1 MKYDDL
7 TIQRLRELPIFE
19 VCSRLGISLYG
30 IGAYSRRALCW
41 YHDDKHPSMH
51 INKKKNIFKCFVC
64 GKGGDTIRLVQDY
77 SNLTFVEACD
87 WLVREFSVTVTSTE
101 SPIPTHHSCN
111 SKDSCSKN
119 NSVVSDISVCQRKSV
134 PSVKSVTPLD
144 ASLVSRS
151 ISLTSEFCQAVV
163 SSGYLTELQMRH
175 AAKRYCLGASRNGSV
190 IFWEIDEQLRVHNG
204 KFMHYQSDCHR
215 DKLRTPTWVV
225 AEMKKTG
232 TLPSDFENPH
242 CLFGLH
248 LLTSTNISMCQD
260 KSVSSVTSQRHTLLV
275 RESVCPK
282 KLSDISGISV
292 CQDKSVSSVK
302 SVCPK
307 NVCVVESEKSAVILS
322 ELFPDY
328 VWLSCGGLQMFK
340 PELLAPLVNHKVMVF
355 PDTDETGATYK
366 AWQDIVQQASK
377 HYSFHYPIRI
387 SPILEV
393 HASAEQKRRKI
404 DLIDLLFESV
414 VKPVE

>member
-87 WLVREFSVTVTSTE
+87 WLVREFSVTITSTE

-119 NSVVSDISVCQRKSV
+119 NSVVSDISVC
-134 PSVKSVTPLD
+134 PLD

-215 DKLRTPTWVV
+215 DKSRTPTWAI

-248 LLTSTNISMCQD
+248 LLTSTNISVCQD

-275 RESVCPK
+275 RE
-282 KLSDISGISV
+282 
-292 CQDKSVSSVK
+292 

>member
-87 WLVREFSVTVTSTE
+87 WLVREFSVTITSTE

-215 DKLRTPTWVV
+215 DKSRTPTWAV

-248 LLTSTNISMCQD
+248 LLTGTN
-260 KSVSSVTSQRHTLLV
+260 
-275 RESVCPK
+275 
-282 KLSDISGISV
+282 ISV
-292 CQDKSVSSVK
+292 CQDK

>member
-77 SNLTFVEACD
+77 SNLTFIEACD

-119 NSVVSDISVCQRKSV
+119 ISVVSDI
-134 PSVKSVTPLD
+134 SVTPLD

-151 ISLTSEFCQAVV
+151 ISVTSEFCQAVV

-215 DKLRTPTWVV
+215 DKSRTPTWVV

-248 LLTSTNISMCQD
+248 LLTSTNISVCQD

-275 RESVCPK
+275 RE
-282 KLSDISGISV
+282 
-292 CQDKSVSSVK
+292 

-340 PELLAPLVNHKVMVF
+340 PELLAPLVSHKVMVF

-377 HYSFHYPIRI
+377 HYPFHYPIRI

-414 VKPVE
+414 VKPAE

>member
-87 WLVREFSVTVTSTE
+87 WLVREFSVTITSTE

-119 NSVVSDISVCQRKSV
+119 ISVVSDISVCQRKSV
-134 PSVKSVTPLD
+134 PSVTSLD

-175 AAKRYCLGASRNGSV
+175 AAKRYCLGATRNGSV

-215 DKLRTPTWVV
+215 DKSRTPTWAV
-225 AEMKKTG
+225 AKMKKTG

-248 LLTSTNISMCQD
+248 LLTNTNISVCQD

-275 RESVCPK
+275 RESVCP
-282 KLSDISGISV
+282 L
-292 CQDKSVSSVK
+292 
-302 SVCPK
+302 

-377 HYSFHYPIRI
+377 HYPFHYPIRI

-393 HASAEQKRRKI
+393 HASAEQKKRKI

>member
-1 MKYDDL
+1 M
-7 TIQRLRELPIFE
+7 
-19 VCSRLGISLYG
+19 
-30 IGAYSRRALCW
+30 
-41 YHDDKHPSMH
+41 
-51 INKKKNIFKCFVC
+51 
-64 GKGGDTIRLVQDY
+64 
-77 SNLTFVEACD
+77 
-87 WLVREFSVTVTSTE
+87 
-101 SPIPTHHSCN
+101 
-111 SKDSCSKN
+111 
-119 NSVVSDISVCQRKSV
+119 VSDISVCQRKSV

-215 DKLRTPTWVV
+215 DKSRTPTWAV

-248 LLTSTNISMCQD
+248 LLTGTN
-260 KSVSSVTSQRHTLLV
+260 
-275 RESVCPK
+275 
-282 KLSDISGISV
+282 ISV
-292 CQDKSVSSVK
+292 CQDK

>member
-64 GKGGDTIRLVQDY
+64 GKGGDTIRLVQDD
-77 SNLTFVEACD
+77 SNLTFIEACD
-87 WLVREFSVTVTSTE
+87 WLVREFRVTVTSTE

-111 SKDSCSKN
+111 SKDACSKN
-119 NSVVSDISVCQRKSV
+119 ISVVSDISVCQRKSV
-134 PSVKSVTPLD
+134 PSVTPLD

-151 ISLTSEFCQAVV
+151 ISVTSEFCQAVV

-215 DKLRTPTWVV
+215 DKSRTPTWAV

-248 LLTSTNISMCQD
+248 LLTNTNISVCQD

-275 RESVCPK
+275 RESVCP
-282 KLSDISGISV
+282 L
-292 CQDKSVSSVK
+292 
-302 SVCPK
+302 

-366 AWQDIVQQASK
+366 AWQDIVQQAAK

>member
-77 SNLTFVEACD
+77 SNLTFIEACD

-119 NSVVSDISVCQRKSV
+119 ISVVSDI
-134 PSVKSVTPLD
+134 SVTPLD

-151 ISLTSEFCQAVV
+151 ISVTSEFCQAVV

-215 DKLRTPTWVV
+215 DKLRTPTWAI

-248 LLTSTNISMCQD
+248 LLTSTNISVCQD

-275 RESVCPK
+275 RE
-282 KLSDISGISV
+282 
-292 CQDKSVSSVK
+292 

-414 VKPVE
+414 VKPAE

>member
-87 WLVREFSVTVTSTE
+87 WLVREFSVTITSTE

-119 NSVVSDISVCQRKSV
+119 ISVVSDISVC
-134 PSVKSVTPLD
+134 PLD

-151 ISLTSEFCQAVV
+151 ISVTSEFCQAVV

-215 DKLRTPTWVV
+215 DKSRTPTWAV

-275 RESVCPK
+275 RE
-282 KLSDISGISV
+282 
-292 CQDKSVSSVK
+292 

-377 HYSFHYPIRI
+377 HYSFHFPIRV
-387 SPILEV
+387 SSILEV

>member
-87 WLVREFSVTVTSTE
+87 WLVREFSVTITSTE

-119 NSVVSDISVCQRKSV
+119 NSVVSDISVC
-134 PSVKSVTPLD
+134 PLD

-248 LLTSTNISMCQD
+248 LLTSTNISVCQD

-275 RESVCPK
+275 RESVCP
-282 KLSDISGISV
+282 L
-292 CQDKSVSSVK
+292 
-302 SVCPK
+302 

-377 HYSFHYPIRI
+377 HYPFHYPIRI

>member
-119 NSVVSDISVCQRKSV
+119 ISVVSDISVCQRKSV
-134 PSVKSVTPLD
+134 PSVTSQRHTLLVRESVTPLD

-248 LLTSTNISMCQD
+248 LLTNTNISMCQD
-260 KSVSSVTSQRHTLLV
+260 KSVSSVTLQRHTLLV
-275 RESVCPK
+275 RE
-282 KLSDISGISV
+282 
-292 CQDKSVSSVK
+292 

-377 HYSFHYPIRI
+377 HYPFHYPIRI

-414 VKPVE
+414 VKPAE

>member
-119 NSVVSDISVCQRKSV
+119 ISVVSDISVCQRKSV

-215 DKLRTPTWVV
+215 DKSRTPTWVV
-225 AEMKKTG
+225 AKMKKTG

-248 LLTSTNISMCQD
+248 LLTSTNIS
-260 KSVSSVTSQRHTLLV
+260 
-275 RESVCPK
+275 
-282 KLSDISGISV
+282 V
-292 CQDKSVSSVK
+292 CQDKSV
-302 SVCPK
+302 CPL

-340 PELLAPLVNHKVMVF
+340 PELLAPLVSHKVMVF

-377 HYSFHYPIRI
+377 HYPFHYPIRI

-393 HASAEQKRRKI
+393 HASAEQKRRRI